1 MGLAV
6 GDVDGDGDP
15 DLGVTNF
22 DVETNTLYRNLGG
35 LQFEDAS
42 LPTGFGLPSFNLL
55 GFGLV
60 LVDFDLDGNLD
71 FYAADGHIFE
81 SPRRADTSYAQ
92 TDLLLLGDG
101 AGHFLPARCG
111 PAFETAM
118 VGRGLAVAD
127 YDNDGDPD
135 LAISNSAGPAQLL
148 ANEQAAGTQA
158 RRWVG
163 VRLMGRAPNT
173 AAVGARVRLRTPAGE
188 QVRWVLAGDSY
199 QSSSERRV
207 QFGLGESVPAA
218 AEAPLEVEVRWPS
231 GRVVRVVGV
240 REGDYSIVVE

>member
-42 LPTGFGLPSFNLL
+42 LPSGFGLPSFNLL

-60 LVDFDLDGNLD
+60 LADFDLDGDLD
-71 FYAADGHIFE
+71 FYAANGHIFE
-81 SPRRADTSYAQ
+81 APRRADTSYAQ

-101 AGHFLPARCG
+101 AGHFVPARCG
-111 PAFETAM
+111 PAFETAL
-118 VGRGLAVAD
+118 VGRGLAAAD

-148 ANEQAAGTQA
+148 ANEQEAETVA

-163 VRLMGRAPNT
+163 VRLQGQGPNT
-173 AAVGARVRLRTPAGE
+173 EAVGARVRLRSAAGE
-188 QVRWVLAGDSY
+188 QVRWVVAGDSY

-207 QFGLGESVPAA
+207 LFGLGASAVDAQQSV
-218 AEAPLEVEVRWPS
+218 EVEVRWPS

-240 REGDYSIVVE
+240 PEGTYSTVFE